1 MFELGLALN
10 NGQRPSIDNTTKPTN
25 TVRGYIDK
33 KLEKWISKIKIWS
46 METVDMSMLSNSHP
60 VNFLKKYS

>member
-33 KLEKWISKIKIWS
+33 KLEK
-46 METVDMSMLSNSHP
+46 
-60 VNFLKKYS
+60 